1 MKAAHGGNVRPR
13 GGTGAGSDLW
23 PWLIPAGFAVVA
35 AAATAAFL
43 GGRLAAEIT
52 GHGFTGPSWRLLGAG
67 DLARHDTS
75 WPGVPAGAVWAAAAV
90 VFLILLAL
98 VTAPVVLFVRGMRRA
113 SNRPASRSMATGTD
127 VATLD
132 TKRAAAVALRLR
144 PSLAEQHTKPGDVAT
159 AQRGVTLGRL
169 LPAGRL
175 LQASWED
182 VILAIFAPRTGK
194 TTSLA
199 VPTILDA
206 PGAVVACS
214 NKADLYLATAALR
227 KADTKATV
235 WVFDPQH
242 ITHRAQEWWWNPLGG
257 RMSMDDATR
266 LAGGFVMA
274 VADDSNREIWGPAA
288 NELLA
293 NLIFAAYLGQHT
305 LLDVYRWLF
314 DESTEEPA
322 RLLRERGH
330 GAAADSLT
338 GTQGLPPETRGSVYF
353 TARAGTSSLRDNDI
367 SRWITPQEGL
377 VEFSPA
383 AFVETRETLYLLSK
397 NVAGGTSAASLV
409 SALTTEVR
417 VAAERAGERCG
428 GRIDPPLILVLDEVA
443 NICRIRDLPEQYS
456 HMGSRSIV
464 PIAILQSYAQGE
476 RVWGKAGMKELWGAA
491 TVKIVGSGADDA
503 DFAEDISRIVGE
515 HDVDVLSYS
524 RGQGGGSTS
533 LSTRRERILPAA
545 AVRALPKTHAVL
557 LATGIKPAMIRL
569 LPWYAGPRKEA
580 ITAAEKQAAT
590 ELQHRATSAQPDRQ
604 PDGPAHG
611 ATSSQPA
618 GATGTGR

>member
-1 MKAAHGGNVRPR
+1 MSRPAQGGQVRPR
-13 GGTGAGSDLW
+13 GGAGGGSDLW
-23 PWLIPAGFAVVA
+23 PWLIPAAFALVA

-43 GGRLAAEIT
+43 GGRLASGVT
-52 GHGFTGPSWRLLGAG
+52 GHGFSGPSWRLLGAA
-67 DLARHDTS
+67 DLVHHDTA
-75 WPGVPAGAVWAAAAV
+75 WPGVPAGLIWTLAVV
-90 VFLILLAL
+90 VFLLAVAL
-98 VTAPVVLFVRGMRRA
+98 ITAPVVLFVRGMRRS
-113 SNRPASRSMATGTD
+113 SNRPAAWSMATRTD

-144 PSLAEQHTKPGDVAT
+144 PSLAAECSKAADVAQ
-159 AQRGVTLGRL
+159 AQRGVTLGLL
-169 LPAGRL
+169 LPGGRL

-182 VILAIFAPRTGK
+182 VIVAIFAPRTGK

-227 KADTKATV
+227 EADTNCRV

-242 ITHRAQEWWWNPLGG
+242 ITHRTQEWWWNPLGG

-266 LAGGFVMA
+266 LAGGFIMA
-274 VADDSNREIWGPAA
+274 VADDQNREIWGPAA
-288 NELLA
+288 NELLS
-293 NLIFAAYLGQHT
+293 NLIFAAYLGRLT

-322 RLLRERGH
+322 QLLRDHGH
-330 GAAADSLT
+330 AAAANSLA

-353 TARAGTSSLRDNDI
+353 TARSGTSSLRDNDI
-367 SRWITPQEGL
+367 SRWVTPQDGL
-377 VEFSPA
+377 DEFVPA
-383 AFVETRETLYLLSK
+383 QFVETRETLYLLSK

-417 VAAERAGERCG
+417 VAAERAGERRG
-428 GRIDPPLILVLDEVA
+428 GRIDPPLVLVLDEVA

-456 HMGSRSIV
+456 HMGSRSII

-491 TVKIVGSGADDA
+491 TVKLIGSGADDA
-503 DFAEDISRIVGE
+503 DFAEDVSRIVGE
-515 HDVDVLSYS
+515 HDVDVVSYS
-524 RGQGGGSTS
+524 RGQGGGSSSTT
-533 LSTRRERILPAA
+533 TRRERILPAA

-569 LPWYAGPRKEA
+569 LPWYEGPRKAA
-580 ITAAEKQAAT
+580 IGAAEKQAGA
-590 ELQHRATSAQPDRQ
+590 ELQSRASGVQ
-604 PDGPAHG
+604 
-611 ATSSQPA
+611 A
-618 GATGTGR
+618 GEAA

>member
-1 MKAAHGGNVRPR
+1 MRAAPGGNVRPHS
-13 GGTGAGSDLW
+13 GSGAGSELW
-23 PWLIPAGFAVVA
+23 PWLIPAGCALLA

-43 GGRLAAEIT
+43 GGRLASGVS
-52 GHGFTGPSWRLLGAG
+52 GHGFTGPAWRMLGAA
-67 DLARHDTS
+67 DLVRHATA
-75 WPGVPAGAVWAAAAV
+75 WPGVPAGLIWALAVV
-90 VFLILLAL
+90 VFLVAIGLI
-98 VTAPVVLFVRGMRRA
+98 TAPVVLVARGMRRG
-113 SNRPASRSMATGTD
+113 SNRPAARSMATRTD
-127 VATLD
+127 VATL
-132 TKRAAAVALRLR
+132 R
-144 PSLAEQHTKPGDVAT
+144 PSLAARARKAADVAP
-159 AQRGVTLGRL
+159 ADRGVTLGTL

-199 VPTILDA
+199 VPTILAA

-227 KADTKATV
+227 EADTKGRV

-242 ITHRAQEWWWNPLGG
+242 ITHQPQQWWWNPLGG

-266 LAGGFVMA
+266 LAGGFIMA
-274 VADDSNREIWGPAA
+274 VADDQNREIWGPAA
-288 NELLA
+288 NELLS
-293 NLIFAAYLGQHT
+293 NLIFAAHLGRLT

-322 RLLRERGH
+322 RLLREHGH
-330 GAAADSLT
+330 AAAAHSLT

-353 TARAGTSSLRDNDI
+353 TARSGTSSLRDNEI
-367 SRWITPQEGL
+367 SAWVTPQAGL
-377 VEFSPA
+377 VEFVPA
-383 AFVETRETLYLLSK
+383 HFVETRETLYLLSK

-417 VAAERAGERCG
+417 VAGERAGERRG
-428 GRIDPPLILVLDEVA
+428 GRIDPPLVLVLDEVA

-456 HMGSRSIV
+456 HMGSRSII

-491 TVKIVGSGADDA
+491 TIKLIGSGADDA

-515 HDVDVLSYS
+515 HDVDVVSYS
-524 RGQGGGSTS
+524 RGHGGGSSSTT
-533 LSTRRERILPAA
+533 TRRERILPAA

-569 LPWYAGPRKEA
+569 LPWYDGPRKTA
-580 ITAAEKQAAT
+580 IGAAEKHASAQLQA
-590 ELQHRATSAQPDRQ
+590 RATTVSAPELARGSATTQSPSTGQPR
-604 PDGPAHG
+604 
-611 ATSSQPA
+611 
-618 GATGTGR
+618 

>member
-1 MKAAHGGNVRPR
+1 MTRLASGGQVRPK
-13 GGTGAGSDLW
+13 GSSGPEWLW
-23 PWLIPAGFAVVA
+23 WLIPAGFVLVA
-35 AAATAAFL
+35 ATSTAVFL
-43 GGRLAAEIT
+43 GGRLAS
-52 GHGFTGPSWRLLGAG
+52 GVSGYGFGGPRWRLAG
-67 DLARHDTS
+67 PADLVHHAAA
-75 WPGVPAGAVWAAAAV
+75 WPGVPAGLLWACTVLVFMAAAG
-90 VFLILLAL
+90 L
-98 VTAPVVLFVRGMRRA
+98 VTAPVVLFIQGARKA
-113 SNRPASRSMATGTD
+113 RPAARSMASRSD

-144 PSLAEQHTKPGDVAT
+144 PSLAEQCKRAGDVAQ
-159 AQRGVTLGRL
+159 AERGVTLGRL

-227 KADTKATV
+227 EADTGCRV

-242 ITHRAQEWWWNPLGG
+242 ITHGTQEWWWNPLGG
-257 RMSMDDATR
+257 QLTMDDATR

-288 NELLA
+288 NELLS
-293 NLIFAAYLGQHT
+293 NLIFAAYLGRLT

-314 DESTEEPA
+314 DEATEEPVK
-322 RLLRERGH
+322 LLRSHGH
-330 GAAADSLT
+330 DAAANSLA

-353 TARAGTSSLRDNDI
+353 TARSGCSSLRDNDI
-367 SRWITPQEGL
+367 ARWVTPQPGL
-377 VEFSPA
+377 IEFVPA

-417 VAAERAGERCG
+417 VAAERAGERRG
-428 GRIDPPLILVLDEVA
+428 GRIDPPLVLVLDEVA

-456 HMGSRSIV
+456 HMGSRSII

-491 TVKIVGSGADDA
+491 TVKLIGSGADDA

-524 RGQGGGSTS
+524 RGQGGGSSST
-533 LSTRRERILPAA
+533 STRRERILPAA
-545 AVRALPKTHAVL
+545 GVRALPKTHAVL

-569 LPWYAGPRKEA
+569 LPWYDGPRKAA
-580 ITAAEKQAAT
+580 ITAAEKQAAA
-590 ELQHRATSAQPDRQ
+590 ELQSRASTAAGA
-604 PDGPAHG
+604 GPARG
-611 ATSSQPA
+611 ISSSAGGSSIARFEPGRRPA
-618 GATGTGR
+618 

>member
-1 MKAAHGGNVRPR
+1 MRRAHGGEIRP
-13 GGTGAGSDLW
+13 TGSAGASSDLW
-23 PWLIPAGFAVVA
+23 PWLIPAGFALVA
-35 AAATAAFL
+35 VAATAAFV
-43 GGRLAAEIT
+43 GGRLASGVT
-52 GHGFTGPSWRLLGAG
+52 GHSFAGPPWRLLGAA
-67 DLARHDTS
+67 DLVNHPSA
-75 WPGVPAGAVWAAAAV
+75 WPGVPVGLIWTLAVV
-90 VFLILLAL
+90 VFLLAIAL
-98 VTAPVVLFVRGMRRA
+98 ITAPVVLFVRGMRRA
-113 SNRPASRSMATGTD
+113 SNRPAARSMATGTD

-144 PSLAEQHTKPGDVAT
+144 PSLSKQYQKPAT
-159 AQRGVTLGRL
+159 VPVGERGVTLGKL

-227 KADTKATV
+227 EADTDARV

-242 ITHRAQEWWWNPLGG
+242 ITHREQEWWWNPLGG
-257 RMSMDDATR
+257 RMTMDDATR

-274 VADDSNREIWGPAA
+274 VADDQNREIWGPAA

-293 NLIFAAYLGQHT
+293 NLIFAAHLGGQT
-305 LLDVYRWLF
+305 LLDVYRWLY

-322 RLLRERGH
+322 RLLRAHGH
-330 GAAADSLT
+330 AAAADSLT

-367 SRWITPQEGL
+367 SAWVTPQPGL
-377 VEFSPA
+377 DEFSPA
-383 AFVETRETLYLLSK
+383 QFVETRQTLYLLSK

-417 VAAERAGERCG
+417 VAAERAGERRG
-428 GRIDPPLILVLDEVA
+428 GRIDPPLLLVLDEVA

-456 HMGSRSIV
+456 HLGSRSII

-491 TVKIVGSGADDA
+491 TVKLIGSGADDA

-515 HDVDVLSYS
+515 HDVDVVSYS
-524 RGQGGGSTS
+524 RGQGGGSSSTT
-533 LSTRRERILPAA
+533 TRRERILPAA

-557 LATGIKPAMIRL
+557 LATGIRPAMIRL
-569 LPWYAGPRKEA
+569 LPWYTGPRKTVIA
-580 ITAAEKQAAT
+580 AAEKQAAA
-590 ELQHRATSAQPDRQ
+590 ELRHRATSAQPG
-604 PDGPAHG
+604 GPPRG
-611 ATSSQPA
+611 ATSSQPTTAPA
-618 GATGTGR
+618 GGRTS

>member
-1 MKAAHGGNVRPR
+1 MTRPAQGGQVRPR
-13 GGTGAGSDLW
+13 GGAGAGSDLW

-43 GGRLAAEIT
+43 GGRLASGAT
-52 GHGFTGPSWRLLGAG
+52 GHGFAGPSWRLLGAA
-67 DLARHDTS
+67 DLVNHQTS
-75 WPGVPAGAVWAAAAV
+75 WPGVPAGVVWTCAAV
-90 VFLILLAL
+90 VFLVLLAL
-98 VTAPVVLFVRGMRRA
+98 AAAPVVLFVRGMRRA
-113 SNRPASRSMATGTD
+113 SNRPPARSMASRTD

-144 PSLAEQHTKPGDVAT
+144 PSLAAHCKKPGDIAT

-169 LPAGRL
+169 LPAGSL

-227 KADTKATV
+227 EADTEAKV

-242 ITHRAQEWWWNPLGG
+242 ITHRKQEWWWNPLGG
-257 RMSMDDATR
+257 HMTMDDATR
-266 LAGGFVMA
+266 LAGGFIMA

-293 NLIFAAYLGQHT
+293 NLIFAAYLGRLT

-322 RLLRERGH
+322 QLLKDHGH
-330 GAAADSLT
+330 KAAANSLA
-338 GTQGLPPETRGSVYF
+338 GTRGLPPETRGSVYF
-353 TARAGTSSLRDNDI
+353 TARSGTSSLRDNEI
-367 SRWITPQEGL
+367 SCWVVPQDGL
-377 VEFSPA
+377 DEFVSA
-383 AFVETRETLYLLSK
+383 QFVETRQTLYLLSK

-417 VAAERAGERCG
+417 VAAERAGERRG
-428 GRIDPPLILVLDEVA
+428 GRIDPPLLLVLDEVA

-491 TVKIVGSGADDA
+491 TVKLIGSGADDA
-503 DFAEDISRIVGE
+503 DFAEDVSRIVGE

-524 RGQGGGSTS
+524 RGQGGGSSSTT
-533 LSTRRERILPAA
+533 TRRERILPAA

-569 LPWYAGPRKEA
+569 LPWYDGPRKAA
-580 ITAAEKQAAT
+580 IGAAEKDAAAA
-590 ELQHRATSAQPDRQ
+590 LQKRATSSHDDELASS
-604 PDGPAHG
+604 GPAD
-611 ATSSQPA
+611 
-618 GATGTGR
+618 ATGTRP